1 MLYVVQ
7 ENVNKNDCMHLKCE
21 VSLNTLHNMTCL
33 CAIYLCSLIKV
44 QLRKQWIEANLVCKI
59 CYNLLNRDIT
69 FPTHVD
75 L

>member
-44 QLRKQWIEANLVCKI
+44 QLRKTMDRSQFSLQNML
-59 CYNLLNRDIT
+59 
-69 FPTHVD
+69 
-75 L
+75 